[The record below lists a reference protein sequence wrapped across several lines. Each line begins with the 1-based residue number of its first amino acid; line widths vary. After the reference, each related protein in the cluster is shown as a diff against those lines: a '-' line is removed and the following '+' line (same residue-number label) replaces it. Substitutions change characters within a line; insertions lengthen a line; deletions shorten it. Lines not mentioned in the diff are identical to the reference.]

1 MGLTATVV
9 DPLSMPIPA
18 AWNDFAARERL
29 LPMWRS
35 DVLAAADWCAT
46 SRASMVLVRRDAGE
60 APIALFHAEHPG
72 LRRGRF
78 ARPGPVGRRAVA
90 ICRLAAS
97 TNGAGAAFA
106 AGLSMDEKVEA
117 VRAFEHVL
125 GRGLP
130 IAYREVTAED
140 LPVLGGGGRLRRTL
154 APRMTLVNEWGDV
167 EGYLRSLNPKWR
179 SQLRKIRRTVAA
191 DADIRCA
198 IEARIDA
205 SEAAWLL
212 ETVRMRYARRAHP
225 PVPARYLDLL
235 MDHPDV
241 SVLAYRNAGGR
252 LLGYSLVHDDGGR
265 LLLILWGA
273 RRDTDGGRRDLYF
286 DQYLRLVEW
295 MIRDGR
301 RSLVLGKGMTDIKA
315 RYGAVPVPLWG
326 LAGWR

>member
-1 MGLTATVV
+1 
-9 DPLSMPIPA
+9 MPVPA
-18 AWNDFAARERL
+18 AWNDFAERERL

-35 DVLAAADWCAT
+35 EVLAAADWCGT
-46 SRASMVLVRRDAGE
+46 GRASMVLVRARDTGGAGA

-72 LRRGRF
+72 VRRGRF
-78 ARPGPVGRRAVA
+78 ARPKPVGRRAVA

-106 AGLSMDEKVEA
+106 AGLSTEEKIAA
-117 VRAFEHVL
+117 VRAFERAL

-130 IAYREVTAED
+130 IAYREVTTED
-140 LPVLGGGGRLRRTL
+140 LPVLGAGRRLRGPL
-154 APRMTLVNEWGDV
+154 APRMSIANGWGDV
-167 EGYLRSLNPKWR
+167 EEYLRSLNPKWR
-179 SQLRKIRRTVAA
+179 SQLKKIRRTVAE
-191 DADIRCA
+191 DPDVRCA
-198 IEARIDA
+198 VEPRVDA
-205 SEAAWLL
+205 GEAAWLL
-212 ETVRMRYARRAHP
+212 ETVRARYAKRWTRP

-235 MDHPDV
+235 MDRPDV
-241 SVLAYRNAGGR
+241 VVLAYRGTGGR
-252 LLGYSLVHDDGGR
+252 LLGYSLVHDDGER

-301 RSLVLGKGMTDIKA
+301 RNLVLGKGMTGIKA